1 MGHQH
6 MAGLRVRATGLI
18 INMVPLKIA
27 TEEVEADMEGQEGEE
42 GATEAMEEEVVV
54 PEIDTVVVVVVV
66 VEEEEEEEEAT
77 DQTGTAE
84 EEATR
89 AKATPAEPLDMVQA
103 ATVA

>member
-1 MGHQH
+1 

-54 PEIDTVVVVVVV
+54 PEIDTVV
-66 VEEEEEEEEAT
+66 EEEEEEAT

-89 AKATPAEPLDMVQA
+89 AKGTPAEPLDMVQA

>member
-54 PEIDTVVVVVVV
+54 PEIDTVVVVV
-66 VEEEEEEEEAT
+66 EEEAT